1 MSSEQSESKLIR
13 NLRKE
18 IIKLKRENA
27 QLKKRNSRI
36 ENDWAEFVANQDE
49 EENYVPADPKRKKR
63 ITCAKCGSYSIT
75 EFILAEKEYYKCEDC
90 NAKGR
95 ID

>member
-1 MSSEQSESKLIR
+1 MASEESESKLIR

-36 ENDWAEFVANQDE
+36 ENDWVEYLATKDE
-49 EENYVPADPKRKKR
+49 EVETAEEPKKKKR
-63 ITCAKCGSYSIT
+63 QTCGKCGSYSIET
-75 EFILAEKEYYKCEDC
+75 FSVGDKEFYRCSC
-90 NAKGR
+90 GSKGR
-95 ID
+95 IL